1 MNWVYQIL
9 KALLDWFRETPP
21 TDVQHGKAPE
31 ALKDDLAGRVGH
43 RWVVLLLESREQLAG
58 SGRPSSRLGVDSGG
72 GLVGILGHD

>member
-31 ALKDDLAGRVGH
+31 ALKDDLAGRVADLPRLPDDTG
-43 RWVVLLLESREQLAG
+43 G
-58 SGRPSSRLGVDSGG
+58 PSAKR
-72 GLVGILGHD
+72 

>member
-31 ALKDDLAGRVGH
+31 AIKDDLAGRVADLPG
-43 RWVVLLLESREQLAG
+43 LPG
-58 SGRPSSRLGVDSGG
+58 DTGG
-72 GLVGILGHD
+72 PGPFR

>member
-31 ALKDDLAGRVGH
+31 ALKSDLVDRIANLPGLPDDT
-43 RWVVLLLESREQLAG
+43 
-58 SGRPSSRLGVDSGG
+58 GG
-72 GLVGILGHD
+72 PGAKR